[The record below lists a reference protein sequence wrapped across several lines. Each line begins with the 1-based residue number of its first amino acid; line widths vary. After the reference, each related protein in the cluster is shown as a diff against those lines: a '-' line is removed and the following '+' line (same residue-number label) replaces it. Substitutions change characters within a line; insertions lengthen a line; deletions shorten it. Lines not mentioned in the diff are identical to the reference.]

1 MCGIAGNLS
10 GHSASGAQ
18 LEAYIG
24 AMTSALYRRGP
35 DAGATFVDAAEGVA
49 LGHRRL
55 AILDLSERGAQPMR
69 SACGRYVIAFN
80 GEIYNHLDLRREL
93 EARRPTA
100 WRGTSDTE
108 TLLEYF
114 VEFGVPETLKKSVG
128 MFALALWDRRERRL
142 TLARDRFGE
151 KPLFYG
157 FVGRGTGTALVFG
170 SELKALRAHPAFDN
184 PIDSVAVN
192 LFLQYCYVPTP
203 HSIYENVFKLEP
215 GTTLSFT
222 SAQVSTRESRVEPYW
237 DYQAVILAGLSSPIL
252 DEREALDRLESTLSD
267 AVALQLVADVP
278 VGAFLSGGIDSS
290 TIVALMQ
297 ARSSR
302 PTKTFTIGFDEAGF
316 DEAPHAREVARHLKT
331 DHHEI
336 RVTPEETR
344 AMVPR
349 LPENYDE
356 PFADSSQIP
365 TSIVC
370 AIARRSVTVAL
381 SGDAGDELF
390 GGYNRYVLGP
400 SLWRRLAPIPA
411 PLRAALGAAI
421 GRLPSHAWDAASRMP
436 GLGGKLAP
444 FKDKAYKLA
453 PSLGDMR
460 SANDCDR
467 ALATEWRGQD
477 APTLGESRAAT
488 GSETPEAR
496 SANSPSGRAH
506 DGVRRADLSP
516 RRHMLTK
523 VDRAAMSVS
532 LETRVPLLDH
542 RVAELAWRLPAIDED
557 SRRRQMGLASNS
569 LSACSREL
577 VERPKAGFAIPIGAW
592 LRGPLRGWADEL
604 LSESSL
610 RAGGHLQVETVRRLW
625 LEHRSGQRNW
635 TMRLWNLLMFQAWLE
650 AQGRSSN
657 SSGPPAARQ
666 LRSIDRRP

>member
-1 MCGIAGNLS
+1 MCGIAGILS
-10 GHSASGAQ
+10 KHLAPGAQ
-18 LEAYIG
+18 LEAPIG

-35 DAGATFVDAAEGVA
+35 DAGATFVDAEPGVA

-69 SACGRYVIAFN
+69 SACGRYVIVFN
-80 GEIYNHLDLRREL
+80 GEIYNHLELRREL
-93 EARRPTA
+93 ETRRPVA

-108 TLLEYF
+108 TLLECF
-114 VEFGVPETLKKSVG
+114 VELGVSETLRKSVG
-128 MFALALWDRRERRL
+128 MFALALWDRRDRRL

-151 KPLFYG
+151 KPLYYG
-157 FVGRGTGTALVFG
+157 FIGRGDETAFVFG

-203 HSIYENVFKLEP
+203 RSIYENVFKLEP
-215 GTTLSFT
+215 GTILSLGPQDV
-222 SAQVSTRESRVEPYW
+222 AARERRVERYW
-237 DYQAVILAGLSSPIL
+237 DYQAVILAGLSAPIL

-344 AMVPR
+344 AIVPR
-349 LPENYDE
+349 LPETYDE

-381 SGDAGDELF
+381 SGDAGDELL

-411 PLRAALGAAI
+411 PLRAAMGAAI
-421 GRLPSHAWDAASRMP
+421 GRLPSSAWDAALRLP
-436 GLGGKLAP
+436 GLGGKLAS

-460 SANDCDR
+460 CADDMYH
-467 ALATEWRGQD
+467 ALATEWRWQD
-477 APTLGESRAAT
+477 APTLGESSAPRR
-488 GSETPEAR
+488 SETPR
-496 SANSPSGRAH
+496 L
-506 DGVRRADLSP
+506 DP
-516 RRHMLTK
+516 RIHTSVERMMAFDALTYLPDDILTK

-542 RVAELAWRLPAIDED
+542 RVAELAWRLPQSMKIRDGAGKWAL
-557 SRRRQMGLASNS
+557 RQILYRHVP
-569 LSACSREL
+569 REL

-610 RAGGHLQVETVRRLW
+610 RAGGHLKVETVRRLW
-625 LEHRSGQRNW
+625 LEHRSGRRDW
-635 TMRLWNLLMFQAWLE
+635 TMRLWNLLMFQAWLA
-650 AQGRSSN
+650 AQSRSSDWPA
-657 SSGPPAARQ
+657 PPAERQ
-666 LRSIDRRP
+666 LHFNR

>member
-1 MCGIAGNLS
+1 MCGIAGILLD
-10 GHSASGAQ
+10 HSASGAQ
-18 LEAYIG
+18 LEAHVG
-24 AMTSALYRRGP
+24 AMTSALYHRGP
-35 DAGATFVDAAEGVA
+35 DAGATVIDAAQGVA

-69 SACGRYVIAFN
+69 SACGRYVIVFN

-93 EARRPTA
+93 DARRPVA

-108 TLLEYF
+108 TLLECF
-114 VEFGVPETLKKSVG
+114 VQLGVSQTLKKSVG

-151 KPLFYG
+151 KPLYYG
-157 FVGRGTGTALVFG
+157 FVGRGDETAFIFG

-184 PIDSVAVN
+184 PIDSVAVS

-203 HSIYENVFKLEP
+203 RSIYVNVFKLEP
-215 GTTLSFT
+215 GTTLSLRPQDI
-222 SAQVSTRESRVEPYW
+222 ATRERSIESYW
-237 DYQAVILAGLSSPIL
+237 DYQSVILAGLSAPIL

-290 TIVALMQ
+290 TVVALMQ

-316 DEAPHAREVARHLKT
+316 DEAPHAREVARHLGT

-336 RVTPEETR
+336 RVTSEETR
-344 AMVPR
+344 SIVPQ
-349 LPENYDE
+349 LPETYDE

-370 AIARRSVTVAL
+370 AVARRSVTVAL
-381 SGDAGDELF
+381 SGDAGDELL

-400 SLWRRLAPIPA
+400 NLWRRLAPIPA
-411 PLRAALGAAI
+411 PFRAALGAVI
-421 GRLPSHAWDAASRMP
+421 GRLPSTAWDAALRLP

-453 PSLGDMR
+453 PSLGAMR
-460 SANDCDR
+460 SADDMYR
-467 ALATEWRGQD
+467 ALATEWREQD
-477 APTLGESRAAT
+477 APTLGESSAAR
-488 GSETPEAR
+488 R
-496 SANSPSGRAH
+496 SQSLRL
-506 DGVRRADLSP
+506 DP
-516 RRHMLTK
+516 RICAPVERMMAFDALTYLPDDILTK

-542 RVAELAWRLPAIDED
+542 RVAEVAWRLPLSMKIRDGAGKWAL
-557 SRRRQMGLASNS
+557 RQILYRYVP
-569 LSACSREL
+569 REL

-592 LRGPLRGWADEL
+592 LRGPLRGWAEDL
-604 LSESSL
+604 LSEHSL
-610 RAGGHLQVETVRRLW
+610 QAGGHLQVETARRLW

-635 TMRLWNLLMFQAWLE
+635 TLRLWNLLMFQAWLE
-650 AQGRSSN
+650 AQSRPTI
-657 SSGPPAARQ
+657 SSGPPLATQ
-666 LRSIDRRP
+666 LYSNL